1 MSELPEFEKLQN
13 IFKELLKGQLA
24 RVGSAKKKKKKNP
37 PVDTCEMLRLIGAS
51 DADYG

>member
-13 IFKELLKGQLA
+13 VFKELLKGQLTS
-24 RVGSAKKKKKKNP
+24 RLCKKKKKKNP
-37 PVDTCEMLRLIGAS
+37 PADTCEMLRLIGAS

>member
-13 IFKELLKGQLA
+13 VFKELLKGQLA
-24 RVGSAKKKKKKNP
+24 RVGSAKKKKNP

>member
-13 IFKELLKGQLA
+13 VFKELLKGQLTS
-24 RVGSAKKKKKKNP
+24 RLCKKKKKNP
-37 PVDTCEMLRLIGAS
+37 PADTCEMLRLIGAS